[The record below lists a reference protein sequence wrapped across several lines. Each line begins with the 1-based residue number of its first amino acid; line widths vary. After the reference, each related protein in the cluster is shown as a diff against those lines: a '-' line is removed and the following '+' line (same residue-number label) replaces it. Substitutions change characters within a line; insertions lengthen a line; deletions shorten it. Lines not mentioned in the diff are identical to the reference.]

1 MSNRSFERRVLI
13 TAGVLVGGFLLLH
26 GVSHGERISL
36 HRPLREVPLALE
48 DWKGREQPLEQRFVE
63 AAGVDDYLNRIY
75 VDSGGNPVALYVGYY
90 NSQRTGDTIHSPKNC
105 LPGSGW
111 EPVRSGRL
119 KIEVPNGPPILVN
132 EYVVEK
138 GLERDLVLYWY
149 QGRGRVVASEYWGK
163 VWQVVDAI
171 TRNRTD
177 GALVRVWTPTQDGDR
192 KARARAVEFVQT
204 LYPRLSQLLPN

>member
-1 MSNRSFERRVLI
+1 MSNLSFERRVLI
-13 TAGVLVGGFLLLH
+13 TAGVLVGAFVLLH

-36 HRPLREVPLALE
+36 HRPLREVPLALG
-48 DWKGREQPLEQRFVE
+48 DWKGREWPLEQPIVE
-63 AAGVDDYLNRIY
+63 VLGVDDYLNRVY
-75 VDSGGNPVALYVGYY
+75 VDGSGNSLGLYVGYY
-90 NSQRTGDTIHSPKNC
+90 SSQRTGDTIHSPKNC

-119 KIEVPNGPPILVN
+119 TIEVPDRPPIVVN
-132 EYVVEK
+132 EYLVEK

-163 VWQVVDAI
+163 VWTVVDAI

-177 GALVRVWTPTQDGDR
+177 GALVRLFIPTRDGDA
-192 KARARAVEFVQT
+192 KARSRAVEFVQT
-204 LYPRLSQLLPN
+204 LYPRLSAYIPN